1 MAWAWLL
8 TRVTLTHCQE
18 SLVSVSTLHC
28 HSDWQL
34 QHLVTTQHPQLFRCK
49 ERVREFDHMD
59 LASWMFHYSSM
70 TLLHFIKIKLLQFL
84 METWAYLK
92 ISILSEVYALRRFMM
107 IQIDS
112 EAFCILFS
120 VRYKKIQISIVY
132 TVKLHEVR
140 IVCNKV
146 LNDFLERLLKDP
158 NLISSLSFKIC
169 CISFYCDR
177 WS

>member
-49 ERVREFDHMD
+49 ERVHEFDHMD

-84 METWAYLK
+84 MEIWAYLK
-92 ISILSEVYALRRFMM
+92 ISILSEVYPLPLRRFMM
-107 IQIDS
+107 IQMDS

-120 VRYKKIQISIVY
+120 VTRKYKY
-132 TVKLHEVR
+132 L
-140 IVCNKV
+140 
-146 LNDFLERLLKDP
+146 
-158 NLISSLSFKIC
+158 
-169 CISFYCDR
+169 
-177 WS
+177 